1 MQYCTRNPSI
11 KKPELSDAASI
22 IDINDNMDVIDGIIC
37 KNNFNGATDPG
48 TGDDVGD
55 GYAVNSHWWN
65 TTGHK
70 LFVAES
76 VATGAA
82 VWRQV
87 YPAITPAVYDVVV
100 YQSST
105 SIYAVE
111 ADTTLVDSGT
121 VGTDDTDVINAA
133 IAACPQN
140 GTLFIDSGTYTL
152 DADTVFYLNGGTS
165 NPYWVCLPILDGK
178 NIHIF
183 GAGIDFTILK
193 LANSQHDTDHPV
205 AMIVCRETDIADPG
219 FTAFT
224 LADMT
229 LDGNKANQTKWYYD
243 GAGLVLTGST
253 RSGGRYYNLKLK
265 NSHNT
270 GIYLGNNG
278 SGVESNSFLHN
289 IYVEN
294 PYAEGIFLD
303 SAQQIIVSDCTCI
316 GDNTNGKSGYQV
328 GLYVNG
334 NTDYQTRSND
344 YILINNI
351 NLVGS
356 SVKFWCI
363 NDCVASNIIMDTED
377 CAAEYGCLIHSCTG
391 LRITDSVFRSDRT
404 TASSYGGATYIDS
417 NSYSNTDGPTDV
429 YFDNC
434 EFDGYYGL
442 HILGAA
448 VATVKNSII
457 RAAHDCIYS
466 KDVTEATTAITHV
479 LNSKIVPTVNI
490 SEVYTGATV
499 NLLGCVCD
507 VAGTF
512 STSGT
517 LNIINC
523 YGTGL
528 CVYNTPMDGIHA
540 QALLNGS
547 FQVNQQAVTTYTS
560 GTTPANND
568 DTYLLDQWILLSDGN
583 DIVDVSQ
590 ELSVIPT
597 GSSSAIKF
605 EVETANKKF
614 GICQI
619 IENKDS
625 IKFAGS
631 RVSLQ
636 FKAKTANSHVI
647 ENLRAGVLSW
657 NSTADVPTSDI
668 VGTWGAEGANI
679 IPSTNWTL
687 ENTPSNL
694 ALSTSTWTTYKIE
707 NIYIDT
713 ASMAN
718 LAVVIWVDDTDAAI
732 DDLLYITDV
741 QLNNGIVCTPYK
753 SIKFIDDLR
762 ECKRF
767 FEMSYPYGT
776 AAGTSSASVGLEF
789 AIGITTTHSR
799 YLGIGYAVSKAKL
812 TELTFYSYQGTI
824 NKVNDMN
831 ATEIGTT
838 VTGGNTELNGP
849 GLLYDAT
856 APFTAGVFYQFHWTA
871 DGRL

>member
-22 IDINDNMDVIDGIIC
+22 IDINDNMDAIDDIIC
-37 KNNFNGATDPG
+37 KNNFNGAVDPG

-82 VWRQV
+82 IWRQV
-87 YPAITPAVYDVVV
+87 YPSITPATYDVIV
-100 YQSST
+100 YQSGT
-105 SIYAVE
+105 SVYAVE

-152 DADTVFYLNGGTS
+152 EANTVFYLNGGTS
-165 NPYWVCLPILDGK
+165 NPYWVCLPILNGK

-183 GAGIDFTILK
+183 GAGIDSTILK

-205 AMIVCRETDIADPG
+205 AMILCRETDIADPG

-351 NLVGS
+351 NCIGS

-363 NDCVASNIIMDTED
+363 NDCAASNIIMDTED

-391 LRITDSVFRSDRT
+391 LRIANSVFRSDRT

-434 EFDGYYGL
+434 EFDGYYGI

-479 LNSKIVPTVNI
+479 LNSKIVPTINI

-517 LNIINC
+517 LNIIDC

-528 CVYNTPMDGIHA
+528 FSYNTPMDGIYA

-547 FQVNQQAVTTYTS
+547 FQINQQAVTTYTS
-560 GTTPANND
+560 GTTPANSD

-590 ELSVIPT
+590 ETSVVPT
-597 GSSSAIKF
+597 GSPSAIKF
-605 EVETANKKF
+605 EVETQNKKF

-636 FKAKTANSHVI
+636 FKAKTVNAKVI

-657 NSTADVPTSDI
+657 NGTADAPTSDI
-668 VGTWGAEGANI
+668 VSTWGAEGANI
-679 IPSTNWTL
+679 TPSTNWTL

-694 ALSTSTWTTYKIE
+694 TLSTSTWTTYKIE

-718 LAVVIWVDDTDAAI
+718 LAVVIWVDDTDAAV

-741 QLNNGIVCTPYK
+741 QLNNGIVCTPYRH
-753 SIKFIDDLR
+753 IKFIDDLIA
-762 ECKRF
+762 CKRF
-767 FEMSYPYGT
+767 FEMSYIYGT
-776 AAGTSSASVGLEF
+776 PAGNVNTAVGMCALFAAGVGSCYVVSRGF
-789 AIGITTTHSR
+789 QVSKIGTTTVT
-799 YLGIGYAVSKAKL
+799 I
-812 TELTFYSYQGTI
+812 YSYAGTI
-824 NKVNDMN
+824 NKVTD
-831 ATEIGTT
+831 TGSTDIGTT
-838 VTGGNTELNGP
+838 CVSANTERDGIRAIT
-849 GLLYDAT
+849 DA
-856 APFTAGVFYQFHWTA
+856 ANPFTAGAFYRFHWVA
-871 DGRL
+871 DARL

>member
-1 MQYCTRNPSI
+1 MQYCTRNPAI
-11 KKPELSDAASI
+11 KKPELSDSASI
-22 IDINDNMDVIDGIIC
+22 IDINDNMDIIDGIIS

-48 TGDDVGD
+48 TGDDVED
-55 GYAVNSHWWN
+55 GYAVGSNWWN
-65 TTGHK
+65 TTDHK

-87 YPAITPAVYDVVV
+87 YPAITPAVYDVIV

-111 ADTTLVDSGT
+111 ADTTLIDSGT

-152 DADTVFYLNGGTS
+152 NADTVFYLNGGTS

-183 GAGIDFTILK
+183 GAGIDSTILK

-205 AMIVCRETDIADPG
+205 VMILSRATSITDPG

-224 LADMT
+224 LANMT
-229 LDGNKANQTKWYYD
+229 LDGNKANQTAWYYD
-243 GAGLVLTGST
+243 GAGLILTGST

-265 NSHNT
+265 DSHNT

-278 SGVESNSFLHN
+278 SGAESNSFLHN

-316 GDNTNGKSGYQV
+316 GDTTNGKSGYQV

-351 NLVGS
+351 NLIGS
-356 SVKFWCI
+356 SVKFWCM

-377 CAAEYGCLIHSCTG
+377 CAAEYGCLIHSCIG

-417 NSYSNTDGPTDV
+417 NSYGNTDGPTDV

-434 EFDGYYGL
+434 EFDGYYGI
-442 HILGAA
+442 HVLGAA

-466 KDVTEATTAITHV
+466 RDVTEATTAITNI

-490 SEVYTGATV
+490 CEVYTGATV

-512 STSGT
+512 ITSGT
-517 LNIINC
+517 LNINNC
-523 YGTGL
+523 YGIGL
-528 CVYNTPMDGIHA
+528 SAYNTPVDGIYA
-540 QALLNGS
+540 QALVNGS
-547 FQVNQQAVTTYTS
+547 FQINQQAVATYTS
-560 GTTPANND
+560 GTTPDNCD
-568 DTYLLDQWILLSDGN
+568 DTYLLDQWILLSDG
-583 DIVDVSQ
+583 DDVVDVSQ
-590 ELSVIPT
+590 ETSVVPT
-597 GSSSAIKF
+597 GSPAAIKF

-619 IENKDS
+619 IENKDA
-625 IKFAGS
+625 IKFAGQ

-657 NSTADVPTSDI
+657 NGTADAVTSDI
-668 VGTWGAEGANI
+668 VDTWGTEGANI
-679 IPSTNWTL
+679 TPATNWTL

-707 NIYIDT
+707 NIYVDT
-713 ASMAN
+713 ASMTN

-753 SIKFIDDLR
+753 HIKFIDDLR
-762 ECKRF
+762 ACKRF
-767 FEMSYPYGT
+767 YETSYKYGT
-776 AAGTSSASVGLEF
+776 VPGTANTDIGSELCVGIDTGTITY
-789 AIGITTTHSR
+789 IGRGFEVPKPKATVITI
-799 YLGIGYAVSKAKL
+799 YN
-812 TELTFYSYQGTI
+812 YQGTI
-824 NKVNDMN
+824 NKVNDTGS
-831 ATEIGTT
+831 TEIGTS
-838 VTGGNTELNGP
+838 VVSVDTERNSLRKLTDSSN
-849 GLLYDAT
+849 
-856 APFTAGVFYQFHWTA
+856 PFTVGSFYQCHWIA
-871 DGRL
+871 DARL

>member
-48 TGDDVGD
+48 TGDDIGD
-55 GYAVNSHWWN
+55 GYAVGSNWWN
-65 TTGHK
+65 TTDHK

-76 VATGAA
+76 VATSSA

-87 YPAITPAVYDVVV
+87 YPAITPATYDIIV
-100 YQSST
+100 YQSGT
-105 SIYAVE
+105 GIYAIE

-133 IAACPQN
+133 ITACPQD
-140 GTLFIDSGTYTL
+140 GVLFIDPGTYTL
-152 DADTVFYLNGGTS
+152 DADTVFYLDGGTS
-165 NPYWVCLPILDGK
+165 NPYWVCLPILDAK
-178 NIHIF
+178 NIHIL
-183 GAGIDFTILK
+183 GAGIDSTILK
-193 LANSQHDTDHPV
+193 LANFQHDTDHPV
-205 AMIVCRETDIADPG
+205 AMILCRETAIADPG
-219 FTAFT
+219 FTSFT
-224 LADMT
+224 LSDMT
-229 LDGNKANQTKWYYD
+229 LDGNKANQTAWYKD
-243 GAGLVLTGST
+243 GAGLILTGSA

-265 NSHNT
+265 NSQNT

-303 SAQQIIVSDCTCI
+303 SAQQVIVSDCICV

-344 YILINNI
+344 HILINNI
-351 NLVGS
+351 NCVGS

-377 CAAEYGCLIHSCTG
+377 CAAEYGCLIHSCIG
-391 LRITDSVFRSDRT
+391 LYINNSKFRSDRT
-404 TASSYGGATYIDS
+404 TASSYGGAAYIDS
-417 NSYSNTDGPTDV
+417 NSYGNTDGPTDV

-434 EFDGYYGL
+434 EFDGYYGI

-448 VATVKNSII
+448 VATIKNSII
-457 RAAHDCIYS
+457 KAAHDCIYS
-466 KDVTEATTAITHV
+466 RDVTEATTAITHV

-512 STSGT
+512 VTSGT
-517 LNIINC
+517 LNINNC
-523 YGTGL
+523 FGIGL
-528 CVYNTPMDGIHA
+528 SAYNTAVDGIYA
-540 QALLNGS
+540 QALINGS

-560 GTTPANND
+560 GTTPDNGD
-568 DTYLLDQWILLSDGN
+568 DTYIMDQWILLSDGD

-590 ELSVIPT
+590 ETSVVPT
-597 GSSSAIKF
+597 SSPSAIKF
-605 EVETANKKF
+605 EVETQNKKF

-619 IENKDS
+619 IENKDA
-625 IKFAGS
+625 IKFAGK

-636 FKAKTANSHVI
+636 FKAKTANAKVI
-647 ENLRAGVLSW
+647 ENVRAGVLSW
-657 NSTADVPTSDI
+657 SGTADTVTSDI
-668 VGTWGAEGANI
+668 VSTWGAEGANI
-679 IPSTNWTL
+679 TPSTNWTL
-687 ENTPSNL
+687 ENTPANL

-707 NIYIDT
+707 NINIDT
-713 ASMAN
+713 ASMTN
-718 LAVVIWVDDTDAAI
+718 LAVVIWVDDGDAAV
-732 DDLLYITDV
+732 DDLLYISDV
-741 QLNNGIVCTPYK
+741 QLNNGIVCTPYRHV
-753 SIKFIDDLR
+753 KFADDLR
-762 ECKRF
+762 ACRRF
-767 FEMSYPYGT
+767 FEMSYPYGVS
-776 AAGTSSASVGLEF
+776 AGTAGTRNGMEVCVAF
-789 AIGITTTHSR
+789 AIGYAK
-799 YLGIGYAVSKAKL
+799 YLGRGFEVTKPTAANL
-812 TELTFYSYQGTI
+812 TIYNYQGTI
-824 NKVNDMN
+824 NKAND
-831 ATEIGTT
+831 AAGSELGTSILSGSEYSSLREI
-838 VTGGNTELNGP
+838 
-849 GLLYDAT
+849 YDSAN
-856 APFTAGVFYQFHWTA
+856 PFTVNAYYLIHWVA
-871 DGRL
+871 DARL